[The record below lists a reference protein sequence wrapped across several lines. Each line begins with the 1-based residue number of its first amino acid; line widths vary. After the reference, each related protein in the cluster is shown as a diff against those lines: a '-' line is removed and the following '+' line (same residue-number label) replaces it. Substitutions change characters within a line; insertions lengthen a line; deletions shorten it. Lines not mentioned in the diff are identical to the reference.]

1 MGRKRKRK
9 PGHEDAQVAEATT
22 VIPPAPDIGTAMRPL
37 LEHAGL
43 NKVKPTR
50 EQRPKTLLPP
60 GPSTPSAIPSL
71 PPSAPPPSL
80 AELARAQRGDRAALH
95 GAYAGVEPIKRPK
108 RGRVAV
114 DRRRTLVPP
123 PRDDAG
129 EQAARARLAAL
140 VGSGVRFT
148 IERDEGWVRGLRAG
162 VSDKLL
168 GRLSASGFGPEANL
182 DLHGMRREQAQKA
195 ISDFVRAE
203 HRRGARR
210 LLLIVGKGQ
219 HSEDGIGV
227 LAETAV
233 DTLSRGLAAPLVS
246 AFASAHERHGG
257 RGAIAVL
264 LD

>member
-1 MGRKRKRK
+1 
-9 PGHEDAQVAEATT
+9 
-22 VIPPAPDIGTAMRPL
+22 
-37 LEHAGL
+37 
-43 NKVKPTR
+43 
-50 EQRPKTLLPP
+50 
-60 GPSTPSAIPSL
+60 
-71 PPSAPPPSL
+71 
-80 AELARAQRGDRAALH
+80 
-95 GAYAGVEPIKRPK
+95 
-108 RGRVAV
+108 
-114 DRRRTLVPP
+114 VPP
-123 PRDDAG
+123 PRDDAD

-140 VGSGVRFT
+140 VGSGVRFV

-168 GRLSASGFGPEANL
+168 SRLSASSFGPEANL

-233 DTLSRGLAAPLVS
+233 DTLSHSVAAPLVS

-264 LD
+264 LG